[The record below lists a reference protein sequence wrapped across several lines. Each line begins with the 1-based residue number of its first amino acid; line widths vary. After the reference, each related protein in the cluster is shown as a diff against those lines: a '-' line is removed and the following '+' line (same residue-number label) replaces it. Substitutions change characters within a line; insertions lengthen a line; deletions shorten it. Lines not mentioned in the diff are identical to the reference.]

1 MWENW
6 SSETWIHLCWVVY
19 LGSWVLS
26 DRQTP
31 SYQGREMNIE
41 DMEARLCECR
51 LYDRNK
57 AMRFKTKF
65 SGEKNRWRIKKAT
78 SARPHPQIVNI
89 LSFFIYLAL
98 LSQLFILSLNLGDLQ
113 DSAFISSL
121 YFLLREIITPRP
133 LLCKQFPDWCLLPWP
148 VSRALGT
155 PFQRARHWP
164 GYYNFLSNLVFV
176 LKKERKERRE

>member
-121 YFLLREIITPRP
+121 YFLPQGDYHSTATSVQTIPRLMP
-133 LLCKQFPDWCLLPWP
+133 LALTCLKSSGHTFPKGKTL
-148 VSRALGT
+148 
-155 PFQRARHWP
+155 ARI
-164 GYYNFLSNLVFV
+164 L
-176 LKKERKERRE
+176 